1 MESLR
6 IQIINPKAKRL
17 INNLAEMDL
26 IRIQKQKAKS
36 DFGELLDRLRNKEMI
51 APSLDEINAEV
62 ESARKSRHEKKA

>member
-26 IRIQKQKAKS
+26 IRIQKKKAKS